1 MRTGSKGALLVIC
14 IFVVFIAF
22 NFFFFVD
29 SRQSTE
35 TEENG
40 DRSSYHSTPYGTLA
54 YYTLLEQNGI
64 EVSRLERPLTTL
76 KPGADTGTLLVIAPP
91 LKYNPSQEE
100 FNSLNSWVE
109 SGGLLILI
117 DREIKITMR
126 GDLEVETSR
135 ADISSNVRPLQPTRY
150 TQGVRRLSVSR
161 FASHLKV
168 TSPSATYHIGDNQ
181 GAIVADA
188 RAGRGRVVLVGDP
201 FIVANNGIAEEDNLA
216 LAMNIL
222 EERPPGRVTF
232 DEYHHGYGNQHLIG
246 SGGLIGYFGG
256 TPVPW
261 MMAQAIL
268 IATLLIYTRGRRF
281 ARPLPLR
288 RERRNTNLEFVSS
301 MATITRLA
309 RASGLAMGSIYSE
322 FRRRLCRYSN
332 LPPKVETS
340 TLAEAVASR
349 GKLDGTN
356 LSGLLLRCEEVAQGA
371 HASDSEMLDLITR
384 IRNVEAE
391 LKL

>member
-1 MRTGSKGALLVIC
+1 VCAGTDRGSANRVVDRSVGGRPRGCEPNRSRCRTQRKSRGPRPVGNGGGHSLPPGRRLGTRKRRELRREMRTGSKGALLVVC

-117 DREIKITMR
+117 DREIKITMG
-126 GDLEVETSR
+126 GDLEVETAR
-135 ADISSNVRPLQPTRY
+135 ADIGSNVRPLQPTRY

-168 TSPSATYHIGDNQ
+168 TSPSVTYHIGDNQ
-181 GAIVADA
+181 GPIVADA
-188 RAGRGRVVLVGDP
+188 RAGRGRIILVGDP

-268 IATLLIYTRGRRF
+268 IATLLI
-281 ARPLPLR
+281 
-288 RERRNTNLEFVSS
+288 
-301 MATITRLA
+301 
-309 RASGLAMGSIYSE
+309 
-322 FRRRLCRYSN
+322 
-332 LPPKVETS
+332 
-340 TLAEAVASR
+340 
-349 GKLDGTN
+349 
-356 LSGLLLRCEEVAQGA
+356 
-371 HASDSEMLDLITR
+371 
-384 IRNVEAE
+384 
-391 LKL
+391 